1 MAKNYILAEYRN
13 ETRKIEGDWSKKKFN
28 ELVSAVKSRFG
39 IEQQV
44 DFKIFDK
51 GANTYF
57 TIDRSEMREIR
68 KGALVKVV
76 NAKRGAK
83 ATKGDT
89 NTGGRGRRGTVDTR
103 SGDVRGN
110 NNRDNGRKG
119 NRKGGGRGGNLPP
132 GVPAYSKA
140 DDNRRNNWNVGS
152 PVELFSDRASKWV
165 KGKIIDVFHDHE
177 GEWLLVEYQGFRQK
191 EIQRFS
197 NYVRFPLGRGDSR
210 DNGRDGGNGRA
221 ERKKKEDPM
230 KRKRRE
236 KGDETQGRDGGR
248 KDRGDRAD
256 RGGRKEEK
264 RARKEGKKV
273 TTQSKFRKRREDEAE
288 RETAEN
294 EIQLKGN
301 SNNLKQYIDRAA
313 ILLRGPLPKSEE
325 DIAEEEEARVAA
337 EVVAEMEKEKAEDEA
352 KAAEEAKTVGGDDD
366 AKVETGGRVKEV
378 KKERKP
384 RGQFGGVLPTPSKKF
399 DVVYLVGIGR
409 AMGHVVSCVELIKRI
424 VPGLHQTTELETVE
438 FKDVYEPTEEGLDN
452 VEVSR
457 FVTRLKV
464 TLAVSGKDLDSASLG
479 YQAPIAPDEF
489 AANIEY
495 KYPDE
500 QRQKRRAKGRGR
512 RRQREEKKA
521 AAGGQ

>member
-57 TIDRSEMREIR
+57 IIDRSEMRELR

-76 NAKRGAK
+76 NAKGGRK
-83 ATKGDT
+83 ATKAA
-89 NTGGRGRRGTVDTR
+89 TR
-103 SGDVRGN
+103 KSGDARNDSRGN
-110 NNRDNGRKG
+110 NRDNRDNGRKG
-119 NRKGGGRGGNLPP
+119 RKGGNLPP

-140 DDNRRNNWNVGS
+140 DDARRNNWNVGS
-152 PVELFSDRASKWV
+152 QVELFSDRASKWV

-197 NYVRFPLGRGDSR
+197 NYVRSASRDNGRADRERGDSR
-210 DNGRDGGNGRA
+210 DNGRA

-236 KGDETQGRDGGR
+236 KGDEPTRGDGGR
-248 KDRGDRAD
+248 KDRDGG
-256 RGGRKEEK
+256 RGGREKREEK
-264 RARKEGKKV
+264 REKREKKV
-273 TTQSKFRKRREDEAE
+273 TTQSKFRKRRVEDEAE
-288 RETAEN
+288 RETPEN

-313 ILLRGPLPKSEE
+313 ILLRGPLPKTEE
-325 DIAEEEEARVAA
+325 DLAEEAEAKAAAEEAAKVAA
-337 EVVAEMEKEKAEDEA
+337 EEEA
-352 KAAEEAKTVGGDDD
+352 KAAEEAKVEAGDDD
-366 AKVETGGRVKEV
+366 AKVESEAAKETKAV

-384 RGQFGGVLPTPSKKF
+384 RGPAPPSKKF

-438 FKDVYEPTEEGLDN
+438 FKDVYEPTEEGLEN

-479 YQAPIAPDEF
+479 YQSPIAPDEF

-521 AAGGQ
+521 AVAGGQ

>member
-57 TIDRSEMREIR
+57 IIDRSEMRELR

-76 NAKRGAK
+76 NAKGGRK
-83 ATKGDT
+83 ATKAATRKSGDAR
-89 NTGGRGRRGTVDTR
+89 NDSRGGRND
-103 SGDVRGN
+103 N
-110 NNRDNGRKG
+110 NGRKG
-119 NRKGGGRGGNLPP
+119 RKGGNLPP

-140 DDNRRNNWNVGS
+140 DDSRRNNWNVGS
-152 PVELFSDRASKWV
+152 QVELFSDRASKWV

-197 NYVRFPLGRGDSR
+197 NYVRSVSRDGGDRRGDRGDSR
-210 DNGRDGGNGRA
+210 DNGRA

-236 KGDETQGRDGGR
+236 KGDERETRGGDRDGGR
-248 KDRGDRAD
+248 KDRDGG

-264 RARKEGKKV
+264 REKREKKKV
-273 TTQSKFRKRREDEAE
+273 TTQSKFRKRRVEDEAE

-313 ILLRGPLPKSEE
+313 ILLRGPLPKTEE
-325 DIAEEEEARVAA
+325 DLAEEAEAKAAAEEAAKV
-337 EVVAEMEKEKAEDEA
+337 KAEEEA
-352 KAAEEAKTVGGDDD
+352 KAAEEAEAKAGDDD
-366 AKVETGGRVKEV
+366 AKVESEEKEKKV
-378 KKERKP
+378 EKRERKERGP
-384 RGQFGGVLPTPSKKF
+384 RGPAPPSKKF

-438 FKDVYEPTEEGLDN
+438 FKDVYEPTEEGLEN

-521 AAGGQ
+521 AAAGGQ